1 SPLRIPEPLVGG
13 RSARSKACG
22 QPKISVH
29 VRVLARDRHRE
40 IESVGLQREIEIG
53 GRKAGPLPTPRLTVT
68 IALAQRLQEQL
79 EVRFFVGELLIAMPS
94 TGSASSS
101 AHRTASGVCAAS
113 ARASATVLTRR
124 HSRAPPANAYAL
136 TVKERRTSMTTT
148 VPRAC
153 RAPSMPVAWMM

>member
-1 SPLRIPEPLVGG
+1 MSAQAIREKAAADADAAVGLDDAVGCDPHAIETKRQKAATTSPLRIPEPLVGG
-13 RSARSKACG
+13 RSVRSKAGG

-79 EVRFFVGELLIAMPS
+79 EVRFFAPDDRFHVAGAGMVLGVVGRS
-94 TGSASSS
+94 
-101 AHRTASGVCAAS
+101 
-113 ARASATVLTRR
+113 
-124 HSRAPPANAYAL
+124 
-136 TVKERRTSMTTT
+136 KERDRIRGS
-148 VPRAC
+148 
-153 RAPSMPVAWMM
+153 